1 MAAPDTSLTA
11 AIVEREPA
19 LALPGSPIAK
29 AESALR
35 WASGVMTW
43 NNEVPT
49 HLPEFATLTAR
60 QMVEEVFLP
69 RAYGVMCGGMA
80 IFLCRI
86 LEQFAIRSL
95 VVQCGYEAGVN
106 HVTVLVPDRGKFFL
120 FDPMFSG
127 TYRPVGEWR
136 HLDLAA
142 VLRGESFV
150 FRTNRAAPIILK
162 RPEEVERT
170 RLRWRDRNIE
180 ASWETEPNAF
190 GWVAAYVASYDF
202 QYRLVAQPEEI
213 AALGMAPQDDFVS
226 GLIRRR
232 TFAVTGDPG
241 DVERCIAMLGAAG
254 ANVDLS
260 P

>member
-162 RPEEVERT
+162 RPEEVSERACVGAT
-170 RLRWRDRNIE
+170 ATSKRAGKPNPTLSDGSPHTLPPTIFSIGWLRSRRKSRRWAWRRKTI
-180 ASWETEPNAF
+180 SCQ
-190 GWVAAYVASYDF
+190 G
-202 QYRLVAQPEEI
+202 
-213 AALGMAPQDDFVS
+213 
-226 GLIRRR
+226 
-232 TFAVTGDPG
+232 
-241 DVERCIAMLGAAG
+241 
-254 ANVDLS
+254 
-260 P
+260 